1 MIDSKKFINNTDNNT
16 TDNKIIIK
24 HEDKI
29 NINHEDG
36 FTKVG
41 IKDEKK
47 NEIVDDLVYLRKQPL
62 PPPERVR
69 RKA

>member
-1 MIDSKKFINNTDNNT
+1 M
-16 TDNKIIIK
+16 K
-24 HEDKI
+24 HEDKT
-29 NINHEDG
+29 NIKHEDG

-47 NEIVDDLVYLRKQPL
+47 NKIVNDLVYLRKQPL
-62 PPPERVR
+62 HPPERVR